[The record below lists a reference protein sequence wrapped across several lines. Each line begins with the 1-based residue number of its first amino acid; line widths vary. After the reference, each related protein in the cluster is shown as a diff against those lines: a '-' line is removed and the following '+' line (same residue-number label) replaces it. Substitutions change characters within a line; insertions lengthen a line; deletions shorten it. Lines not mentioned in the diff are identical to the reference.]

1 MFARGS
7 ILLLALLAPV
17 TAAELRVGRAAI
29 EITPPAG
36 MPMAGYYNIRLNEGV
51 HDPLYAKALVLEAG
65 ETRAA
70 LVACDL
76 IAAPWPL
83 VEAVRKRVGEQTR
96 IPPAHVMISATHTHT
111 GPEMSADLVNVTEE
125 TLAIVRRYHAEL
137 PEKIAEAV
145 RRAEA
150 DLKPARA
157 WAAKGR
163 EDSVSFIRR
172 FLMKDGSVGWNPGK
186 RNPDIVRPLGSI
198 DPDLP
203 LIYFDSPQGEPL
215 AAYVNFALHLD
226 TVGGLQFS
234 ADYPATLAARL
245 AAAKGESLLTI
256 FTLGACGNINHIDV
270 SSPAPQRGHAE
281 AARIGTILAGSVL
294 RAFRD
299 LQPAE
304 TARLVVR
311 SATVE
316 LPVVS
321 VSDAEVERARQVV
334 AAFGTP
340 RAPSFY
346 EQVHAFKVMAAHKQG
361 GRPLEAEVQVITLG
375 RDIAWVALPGEVF
388 VELGKAVKLASPFPH
403 TVVLELANDRVGD
416 YIPDLKA
423 YREGAY
429 EVIST
434 PVAPGGGEK
443 LVEAAV
449 RLLIDARGP
458 YPPAYR
464 R

>member
-1 MFARGS
+1 M
-7 ILLLALLAPV
+7 LALRWMLVLALVAPEL
-17 TAAELRVGRAAI
+17 AAELRVGRAAV

-65 ETRAA
+65 GTRAA

-83 VEAVRKRVGEQTR
+83 VEAVRKRVGGQTR
-96 IPPAHVMISATHTHT
+96 IPPAHVMMSATHTHT
-111 GPEMSADLVNVTEE
+111 GPEMSADLVNVADQ
-125 TLAIVRRYHAEL
+125 TLAIVRRYHAGL
-137 PEKIAEAV
+137 PEKIADAV

-150 DLKPARA
+150 DLRPARA

-198 DPDLP
+198 DPELP
-203 LIYFDSPQGEPL
+203 LIYFDSPQGDPL

-234 ADYPATLAARL
+234 ADYPATLAVRL
-245 AAAKGESLLTI
+245 AAAKDENLLTI

-294 RAFRD
+294 RAFRE
-299 LQPAE
+299 LEPAE
-304 TARLVVR
+304 TAPLVVR

-316 LPVVS
+316 LPVVT
-321 VSDAEVERARQVV
+321 VSDAEVEKARQVV
-334 AAFGTP
+334 AAFGTS
-340 RAPSFY
+340 RAASFY
-346 EQVHAFKVMAAHKQG
+346 EQVHASKVMAAHRQR
-361 GRPLEAEVQVITLG
+361 GRPYQAEVQVITLG

-388 VELGKAVKLASPFPH
+388 VELGKAIKLASPFPH
-403 TVVLELANDRVGD
+403 TVVVELANDTVGD

-434 PVAPGGGEK
+434 PVAPGGGER

-449 RLLIDARGP
+449 RLLIEARGP